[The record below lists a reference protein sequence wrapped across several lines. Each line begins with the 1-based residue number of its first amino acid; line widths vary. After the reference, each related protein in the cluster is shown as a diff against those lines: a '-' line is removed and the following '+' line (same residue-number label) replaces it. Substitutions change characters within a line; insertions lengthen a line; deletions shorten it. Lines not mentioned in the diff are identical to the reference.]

1 MTAGCVSTC
10 LKCQHLRELGYVG
23 SAYVSKI
30 NRKEDKVS
38 KRGRMKMWLTNALF
52 VSWFLSGKCPPQGHV
67 FAHLVWDSGTALWVC
82 GIFGIRS
89 LTDRGRPLEDSLE
102 SNIHLWFLFLPPD
115 GYNVTRHLLLLPP
128 CLLPHHDGWTWWDR
142 IKISSLFKKRFILLK
157 FYM

>member
-10 LKCQHLRELGYVG
+10 LKCQHSRELGYVG
-23 SAYVSKI
+23 SAYIWKI

-38 KRGRMKMWLTNALF
+38 KRGRMKMWLTHALF

-102 SNIHLWFLFLPPD
+102 SNIQLWFLFLPPD

-128 CLLPHHDGWTWWDR
+128 RLLPHHAGWTWWDR
-142 IKISSLFKKRFILLK
+142 IKISSLFKKRFILLM